1 MHRIPSRVAELLLT
15 PSCPERSYSNM
26 LYTFHNSNII
36 TLKLRPLLASRVHT
50 PMLLRRPGDHA
61 QAFLSARIDASSSVP
76 GLYHMSYGFAI
87 VLGILDDVSSFKEC
101 PQPKVNLCRVE
112 ER

>member
-1 MHRIPSRVAELLLT
+1 
-15 PSCPERSYSNM
+15 
-26 LYTFHNSNII
+26 
-36 TLKLRPLLASRVHT
+36 
-50 PMLLRRPGDHA
+50 
-61 QAFLSARIDASSSVP
+61 
-76 GLYHMSYGFAI
+76 MSYGFAI